1 MLVSRHVIFT
11 GIFALI
17 LYPYIGFYSLIVFL
31 SGFVFDIDHYFY
43 YAVRK
48 KDISLINAYSYS
60 LERTKSGKKERDV
73 FHSFHTVEFWILLII
88 LSFWIHKIFLFVFIG
103 LIFHMFFDWIAMW
116 KEQCFGGR
124 AWSILGWISRN

>member
-11 GIFALI
+11 GIFASI
-17 LYPYIGFYSLIVFL
+17 LYPYIGFYSFVVFL

-60 LERTKSGKKERDV
+60 LERTKSGKNEMDV
-73 FHSFHTVEFWILLII
+73 FHFFLTIELWFLLII